1 MKKLIAWLLILLAIL
16 MVMGMVI
23 NYHVLWFVIDI
34 LVILGCL
41 FSGIFLLLE
50 KKG

>member
-1 MKKLIAWLLILLAIL
+1 MNKLIAWLLILMAVLMIL
-16 MVMGMVI
+16 GMVI
-23 NYHVLWFVIDI
+23 NIHVLWFVIDI